1 MFSCASHLLPRGAV
15 LAGVQGPHG
24 LVGEVDVAQP
34 LPELVREVFARVLA
48 EEAPHLETDE
58 TRSETGK
65 LGKCGSG
72 MKITF
77 YSHSVILSLH
87 VKLQQG
93 R

>member
-48 EEAPHLETDE
+48 EEAPHLETE

>member
-1 MFSCASHLLPRGAV
+1 M

-24 LVGEVDVAQP
+24 LVGEVDVPQP

-48 EEAPHLETDE
+48 EEAPHLESDE

-72 MKITF
+72 IIITF
-77 YSHSVILSLH
+77 SLCNTVSLH

-93 R
+93 G

>member
-1 MFSCASHLLPRGAV
+1 MKAAHLLPRGAV
-15 LAGVQGPHG
+15 LAGVQRPHG

-77 YSHSVILSLH
+77 YSHSLILSLL
-87 VKLQQG
+87 VKLQHG